1 MNTFFQHTY
10 ASNEDA
16 ESSLLRGSF
25 LETEDFDKLLE
36 TRSVGNSRFGKN
48 SKDVVE
54 FSVYSPQNELFGWTL
69 VDQTPNYITKQ
80 FSYKTP
86 NGELINKT
94 ISYLDSLYPTT
105 ADGGVLVSPKYE
117 LEKLGITQG
126 EFKVKISYRNDIVG
140 SFENPYKFIIDEISP
155 SRTELRVLTQ
165 SLKNS
170 QNPDAVAFN
179 FEYENFT
186 KKQVVVG
193 QLIDRL
199 SNLLKEELFVS
210 ELETKKFSSS
220 ASDYAS
226 YVKKV
231 ESAYSMTEY
240 QMLNEIDQIYLSLV
254 SFYKNFLLG
263 SLTDVFDKDR
273 FYSEYINCIDYTLNN
288 FSRFIQEK
296 NEDVKLFYKYM
307 LMQMFDSDLLDSVF
321 NERFN
326 NYLSSLI
333 NFGNGY
339 VVPVVTYKSY
349 TDEKLSNSSNDVLL
363 IKLLKPLDGV
373 IDVGTNFYLSQSLYS
388 DDIVKSI
395 ILRNTQTNS
404 NLTFKLRGPDI
415 SQKITNETTKKYTLN
430 GEENGL
436 LPGEDLKSAEQYF
449 QTTGKEVT
457 NLNIDYTNF
466 KNFVKFSSARSRLD
480 NFVLKLTKISKVKQK
495 INEFNRTINSIDN
508 KLSLGELDESVAL
521 NSISLLRAEDIKKLN
536 EEMSDVISTFT
547 PYEKYLYYE
556 DGNNSWPRETSF
568 SLYGF
573 TGLLFTANG
582 EYKIHA
588 SRKYDLDKVFLN
600 EVDINWSIVWDSL
613 VNKWRLFN
621 DNLDV
626 YIYSNTQNLSSGFT
640 AKNLSDTTTTNHK
653 GFDGQESAFSRI
665 LIEEEY
671 KDKLAIFPPALIP
684 SNIDDFKKTE
694 GWGWY
699 KSKASEAD
707 LYDKYN
713 DDSLRNSIPEFLV
726 RTNENSD
733 FTSFLHMIGEQF
745 DILIVYIEAM
755 TDMANVRNSFS
766 KGVPNQLVWF
776 VMNSLGVNF
785 TGRVVD
791 ELSISKVFE
800 KNRNTVWRR
809 ILNNLP
815 YILKSSG
822 TEESL
827 RALFK
832 CYGIPDFLF
841 SIREYGGVK
850 YGTDTSDDARYR
862 LDTHDYSL
870 QFTDESQYIEVP
882 LQPNKI
888 KKDSISIEARV
899 SIDLSTFSDPRT
911 TKTFNKSNYGQIPAN
926 YGSVVNIDE
935 LIETD
940 DFIIG
945 SEKPR
950 FYSKRKEDPSYV
962 HPKNDNEN
970 DIGLSWKN
978 LREGVSFAYPIVSS
992 GTSPAF
998 MTIYSDEA
1006 KNKKRTK
1013 LTSSAKVG
1021 DTRLSINN
1029 EMLEKFKKGDVLV
1042 LSRGLPNEE
1051 HIEIIN
1057 VNLFEIKNPLKNDHS
1072 VGSVV
1077 EDNSYDPLYTIAEI
1091 GAQDTLNGETVR
1103 LLFNQDLSEDNRNNG
1118 REFFVDFT
1126 FNGTQDGTHYTL
1138 SELRDSGASSANES
1152 GMYPMF
1158 IADAWEFGIYRD
1170 EAKFPEGY
1178 GKFYFN
1184 LNNSDGVMMCPSE
1197 LSDPIYLGKKMNMIY

>member
-1 MNTFFQHTY
+1 M
-10 ASNEDA
+10 
-16 ESSLLRGSF
+16 
-25 LETEDFDKLLE
+25 
-36 TRSVGNSRFGKN
+36 
-48 SKDVVE
+48 
-54 FSVYSPQNELFGWTL
+54 
-69 VDQTPNYITKQ
+69 
-80 FSYKTP
+80 
-86 NGELINKT
+86 
-94 ISYLDSLYPTT
+94 
-105 ADGGVLVSPKYE
+105 VSPKYE

-126 EFKVKISYRNDIVG
+126 EFKVKISYKNDIVG

-186 KKQVVVG
+186 KKQVVVS
-193 QLIDRL
+193 QLLDRI
-199 SNLLKEELFVS
+199 SNLLKQELFVS
-210 ELETKKFSSS
+210 ELDNKKFSSG

-231 ESAYSMTEY
+231 ESAYSMSEY
-240 QMLNEIDQIYLSLV
+240 QMLNELDQIYSSLV

-263 SLTDVFDKDR
+263 SSTEIFDKDR

-288 FSRFIQEK
+288 FSRFVQEQ

-307 LMQMFDSDLLDSVF
+307 LIQMFDSELLDSIF
-321 NERFN
+321 NERFE

-339 VVPVVTYKSY
+339 VVPIVTYKSY
-349 TDEKLSNSSNDVLL
+349 TDEKLSSSSNDVLL
-363 IKLLKPLDGV
+363 IKLLKPLDSTFE
-373 IDVGTNFYLSQSLYS
+373 VGTNFYLSQSLYS
-388 DDIVKSI
+388 DDILKNI
-395 ILRNTQTNS
+395 ILRSTS
-404 NLTFKLRGPDI
+404 IDSGLTFKLRGPDI
-415 SQKITNETTKKYTLN
+415 SQKITNETTKKYTLT
-430 GEENGL
+430 GDKDAL
-436 LPGEDLKSAEQYF
+436 LPDGDLKSAEQYF

-457 NLNIDYTNF
+457 NLNVDYTNF

-480 NFVLKLTKISKVKQK
+480 NFVLKLTKISKIKQK
-495 INEFNRTINSIDN
+495 INEYNRTINSIDN
-508 KLSLGELDESVAL
+508 KLSTGELNEEVAL
-521 NSISLLRAEDIKKLN
+521 NSISLLRSEDIKKLN
-536 EEMSDVISTFT
+536 TEMSGVISTLT

-556 DGNNSWPRETSF
+556 EGKDSWPRETSF

-573 TGLLFTANG
+573 TGTLFSANG
-582 EYKIHA
+582 EYRIHA

-600 EVDINWSIVWDSL
+600 EIDKSWAIAWDSL

-621 DNLDV
+621 DTLDF
-626 YIYSNTQNLSSGFT
+626 YIHSNTQNLSSGFT
-640 AKNLSDTTTTNHK
+640 AKNLSDKTLNHE
-653 GFDGQESAFSRI
+653 GFDGQESAFSRV
-665 LIEEEY
+665 LIEDEY
-671 KDKLAIFPPALIP
+671 KDKVAILPPALIP
-684 SNIDDFKKTE
+684 SNIGDFKKTE

-707 LYDKYN
+707 LYDRYN

-755 TDMANVRNSFS
+755 TDMANVRNSFT

-850 YGTDTSDDARYR
+850 YGTDTPNDARYR

-882 LQPNKI
+882 LQPSKI
-888 KKDSISIEARV
+888 KKDSISFEARISV
-899 SIDLSTFSDPRT
+899 DLSTFADPRT
-911 TKTFNKSNYGQIPAN
+911 TDSFNSEESGKIPAN
-926 YGSVVNIDE
+926 FG
-935 LIETD
+935 
-940 DFIIG
+940 
-945 SEKPR
+945 P
-950 FYSKRKEDPSYV
+950 
-962 HPKNDNEN
+962 
-970 DIGLSWKN
+970 
-978 LREGVSFAYPIVSS
+978 
-992 GTSPAF
+992 
-998 MTIYSDEA
+998 
-1006 KNKKRTK
+1006 
-1013 LTSSAKVG
+1013 
-1021 DTRLSINN
+1021 
-1029 EMLEKFKKGDVLV
+1029 
-1042 LSRGLPNEE
+1042 
-1051 HIEIIN
+1051 
-1057 VNLFEIKNPLKNDHS
+1057 
-1072 VGSVV
+1072 
-1077 EDNSYDPLYTIAEI
+1077 
-1091 GAQDTLNGETVR
+1091 
-1103 LLFNQDLSEDNRNNG
+1103 
-1118 REFFVDFT
+1118 
-1126 FNGTQDGTHYTL
+1126 DG
-1138 SELRDSGASSANES
+1138 
-1152 GMYPMF
+1152 
-1158 IADAWEFGIYRD
+1158 
-1170 EAKFPEGY
+1170 
-1178 GKFYFN
+1178 
-1184 LNNSDGVMMCPSE
+1184 
-1197 LSDPIYLGKKMNMIY
+1197 